1 MFNDFRRKAKYFL
14 RRKNFQR
21 IAKHKQECRNL
32 QIMEFVKI
40 ECLDTICG
48 ENVQLRRNVQL
59 LGRGKI
65 RIGDNVMIGD
75 NGILY
80 SYQGGGIEIGSNV
93 LIAANCYI
101 IDNDH
106 MVEPGININEQGVII
121 KPTKIGN
128 GVWIGTGVSVL
139 RGVTI
144 GDGAVIGA
152 GSVVTKDI
160 PANAIAVGV
169 PAKVIKFRE

>member
-1 MFNDFRRKAKYFL
+1 MLNNL
-14 RRKNFQR
+14 RRNIKFYIRKKHFQR
-21 IAKHKQECRNL
+21 IVKEKQECRNL

-40 ECLDTICG
+40 ECLDVICG
-48 ENVQLRRNVQL
+48 SNVQLRRNVQL

-65 RIGDNVMIGD
+65 RIGNNVMIGD

-80 SYQGGGIEIGSNV
+80 SYQGGEIGSDV

-106 MVEPGININEQGVII
+106 MIEPGKTIKEQGVII

-152 GSVVTKDI
+152 GSVVTKNI
-160 PANAIAVGV
+160 PPNAIAVGV
-169 PAKVIKFRE
+169 PAKVKRYRE